1 MFLTCLNVTSH
12 LKVLEAEDVENP
24 DGFKV
29 VFAFYLLI
37 NSHDDPREAL
47 GVQRHGNRIPG
58 IYGLSMRME
67 KEFLITPY

>member
-1 MFLTCLNVTSH
+1 MCLMCLNVTSH
-12 LKVLEAEDVENP
+12 LKVFEAKDVENP
-24 DGFKV
+24 DGFKI

-58 IYGLSMRME
+58 IYRLPIRIE
-67 KEFLITPY
+67 N